1 MSTRRSAS
9 TNRSPLVDDPEAIIR
24 KANTAKRLA
33 AKEKAARSQL
43 VVPSVIPLD
52 TTPEESSLTRTE
64 VPTPNLESNST
75 RPENSTF
82 KPLPLP
88 TTLIPTLPSSEIDDT
103 LFVDPASIPLPDD
116 GHPLNLPPAVDPT
129 SIPLPVD
136 NLPSP
141 FLRPHEMQNSKM
153 PAPPGTGT
161 VNDPPKDLLNEQ
173 PTGENTPTG
182 PIVGQSTRE
191 LLRALLTCQ
200 QASVNQAIAHQAN
213 WEDRMAKSEAASA
226 ARIARLEEVF
236 IGVAVKSEDNSGS
249 PRPASN
255 QVDHWRFKASEGPAY
270 DGPYQEIE
278 PFVVWMNAI
287 ELFFT
292 SKDISSD
299 RDRIIIAGER
309 IKETN
314 LMGFYKMSASK
325 LLLGTWEEFKASMFT
340 YTIPSR
346 WRTTLQRQ
354 IRFIKIGSNK
364 TFTQYTLRARTLQQL
379 LNFDQLTI
387 SDHERVGDCVRTMT
401 KKHPTR
407 TTNATTYSTQASSPT
422 NYLSNNEY
430 IWRIHA
436 YLDSV
441 GLCHFCKKHC
451 GNISGG
457 RPGPLNRERVPI
469 PASFKAPPKPA
480 NYIAPQAWKGSAN
493 RPPAPSAGRA
503 TSRPAGVAAVTDD
516 DSGDWDDTID
526 ATDPEAGNLD
536 YLAAISV
543 LSIVDEELATTKT
556 DEATVASY
564 TGIDPATVAALWDIP
579 EDDSDEEEYVPYHLL
594 PNRSLHQFHAGR
606 CLQGR
611 VNTGSSTKGIP
622 RLPRP
627 PGYKQSASLNSQPPL
642 DHFVIPIHSSIPTFL
657 ICPSFPHHDGSPL
670 VVNRP
675 LQGGHMG
682 VGVPGEST
690 LDPLPQ
696 GASHQHVITS
706 RRQRNQP
713 DSSKKII

>member
-340 YTIPSR
+340 YTIPSC
-346 WRTTLQRQ
+346 WRTTLQP
-354 IRFIKIGSNK
+354 
-364 TFTQYTLRARTLQQL
+364 RTLQQL

-387 SDHERVGDCVRTMT
+387 SDHELAVGMTFGLGKDLENRINEHKILEADPFDFNVFVRRV
-401 KKHPTR
+401 
-407 TTNATTYSTQASSPT
+407 
-422 NYLSNNEY
+422 
-430 IWRIHA
+430 
-436 YLDSV
+436 
-441 GLCHFCKKHC
+441 
-451 GNISGG
+451 
-457 RPGPLNRERVPI
+457 
-469 PASFKAPPKPA
+469 
-480 NYIAPQAWKGSAN
+480 
-493 RPPAPSAGRA
+493 
-503 TSRPAGVAAVTDD
+503 
-516 DSGDWDDTID
+516 D

-606 CLQGR
+606 CLRGR
-611 VNTGSSTKGIP
+611 VNTGSLTKGIP

-696 GASHQHVITS
+696 GASHQHVIRASHQHVITS

-713 DSSKKII
+713 DSS

>member
-387 SDHERVGDCVRTMT
+387 SDHELAVGMTFGLGEDLENRINEHKILEADPFDFNVFVRRVGDCVRTMT

-579 EDDSDEEEYVPYHLL
+579 EDDSDEEDFTLEDAYEAVSIQVHRLKVSLGSLVLL
-594 PNRSLHQFHAGR
+594 VTN
-606 CLQGR
+606 
-611 VNTGSSTKGIP
+611 N
-622 RLPRP
+622 P
-627 PGYKQSASLNSQPPL
+627 PP
-642 DHFVIPIHSSIPTFL
+642 
-657 ICPSFPHHDGSPL
+657 
-670 VVNRP
+670 
-675 LQGGHMG
+675 
-682 VGVPGEST
+682 
-690 LDPLPQ
+690 
-696 GASHQHVITS
+696 
-706 RRQRNQP
+706 
-713 DSSKKII
+713 

>member
-1 MSTRRSAS
+1 
-9 TNRSPLVDDPEAIIR
+9 
-24 KANTAKRLA
+24 
-33 AKEKAARSQL
+33 
-43 VVPSVIPLD
+43 
-52 TTPEESSLTRTE
+52 
-64 VPTPNLESNST
+64 
-75 RPENSTF
+75 
-82 KPLPLP
+82 
-88 TTLIPTLPSSEIDDT
+88 
-103 LFVDPASIPLPDD
+103 
-116 GHPLNLPPAVDPT
+116 
-129 SIPLPVD
+129 
-136 NLPSP
+136 
-141 FLRPHEMQNSKM
+141 M

-182 PIVGQSTRE
+182 PI
-191 LLRALLTCQ
+191 

-236 IGVAVKSEDNSGS
+236 IGVAVKSEIIRVPLDRHPIKTF
-249 PRPASN
+249 PRIGN
-255 QVDHWRFKASEGPAY
+255 
-270 DGPYQEIE
+270 
-278 PFVVWMNAI
+278 
-287 ELFFT
+287 
-292 SKDISSD
+292 
-299 RDRIIIAGER
+299 RIIIAGER

-340 YTIPSR
+340 YTIPSC

-354 IRFIKIGSNK
+354 IRFIKIGSNE

-556 DEATVASY
+556 DEATV
-564 TGIDPATVAALWDIP
+564 
-579 EDDSDEEEYVPYHLL
+579 
-594 PNRSLHQFHAGR
+594 LHTP
-606 CLQGR
+606 
-611 VNTGSSTKGIP
+611 V
-622 RLPRP
+622 
-627 PGYKQSASLNSQPPL
+627 
-642 DHFVIPIHSSIPTFL
+642 SIPLRLRHYGTFL
-657 ICPSFPHHDGSPL
+657 RMTQMRRSMYLTIFYPIARCISFTLEDAYEAVSIQVHRLKVSLGSL
-670 VVNRP
+670 VLLVTNNP
-675 LQGGHMG
+675 
-682 VGVPGEST
+682 P
-690 LDPLPQ
+690 P
-696 GASHQHVITS
+696 
-706 RRQRNQP
+706 
-713 DSSKKII
+713 

>member
-24 KANTAKRLA
+24 KANTAK
-33 AKEKAARSQL
+33 Q
-43 VVPSVIPLD
+43 
-52 TTPEESSLTRTE
+52 ESSLTRTE

-278 PFVVWMNAI
+278 PFV
-287 ELFFT
+287 
-292 SKDISSD
+292 
-299 RDRIIIAGER
+299 
-309 IKETN
+309 
-314 LMGFYKMSASK
+314 MSASK

-340 YTIPSR
+340 YTIPSC

-354 IRFIKIGSNK
+354 IRFIKIGSNE

-387 SDHERVGDCVRTMT
+387 SDHELAVGMTFGLGEDLENRINEHKILEADPFDFNVFVRRVGDCVRTMT

-441 GLCHFCKKHC
+441 
-451 GNISGG
+451 
-457 RPGPLNRERVPI
+457 
-469 PASFKAPPKPA
+469 ASFKAPPKPA

-579 EDDSDEEEYVPYHLL
+579 EDDSDEEDFTLEDAYEAVSIQVHRLKVSLGSLVLL
-594 PNRSLHQFHAGR
+594 VTN
-606 CLQGR
+606 
-611 VNTGSSTKGIP
+611 N
-622 RLPRP
+622 P
-627 PGYKQSASLNSQPPL
+627 PP
-642 DHFVIPIHSSIPTFL
+642 
-657 ICPSFPHHDGSPL
+657 
-670 VVNRP
+670 
-675 LQGGHMG
+675 
-682 VGVPGEST
+682 
-690 LDPLPQ
+690 
-696 GASHQHVITS
+696 
-706 RRQRNQP
+706 
-713 DSSKKII
+713 

>member
-1 MSTRRSAS
+1 MTTYESFFNAQEYTALVSNHMKQKPIENVMLVAS
-9 TNRSPLVDDPEAIIR
+9 TIPRQSS
-24 KANTAKRLA
+24 
-33 AKEKAARSQL
+33 ARPTPQNVWPQKKSGSISACSTL
-43 VVPSVIPLD
+43 SH
-52 TTPEESSLTRTE
+52 TTRHHPEESSLTRTE

-82 KPLPLP
+82 KPLPQP

-270 DGPYQEIE
+270 DGPISRDRTIRGVDER
-278 PFVVWMNAI
+278 I

-325 LLLGTWEEFKASMFT
+325 LLLGTWRSSRLACSPTPFPLVGGPPYSVRFASSDRKQQDLAVGMTFGLGEDLENR
-340 YTIPSR
+340 INEH
-346 WRTTLQRQ
+346 
-354 IRFIKIGSNK
+354 KI
-364 TFTQYTLRARTLQQL
+364 LEADP
-379 LNFDQLTI
+379 FDFNVFVR
-387 SDHERVGDCVRTMT
+387 RVGDCVRTMT

-457 RPGPLNRERVPI
+457 RPRPTQSERVPI

-564 TGIDPATVAALWDIP
+564 TGIDPRYGCGTM
-579 EDDSDEEEYVPYHLL
+579 
-594 PNRSLHQFHAGR
+594 G
-606 CLQGR
+606 
-611 VNTGSSTKGIP
+611 
-622 RLPRP
+622 
-627 PGYKQSASLNSQPPL
+627 
-642 DHFVIPIHSSIPTFL
+642 HS
-657 ICPSFPHHDGSPL
+657 
-670 VVNRP
+670 
-675 LQGGHMG
+675 
-682 VGVPGEST
+682 
-690 LDPLPQ
+690 
-696 GASHQHVITS
+696 
-706 RRQRNQP
+706 
-713 DSSKKII
+713 